1 MPKLYKVKIEGNP
14 FLQEPLDEEILQF
27 LIEKDT
33 DIEILNAEALNKM
46 KDIHEGELKVVF
58 LENYLKKISCH
69 DEIRSRKFGRSD
81 SGRSLLS

>member
-1 MPKLYKVKIEGNP
+1 
-14 FLQEPLDEEILQF
+14 
-27 LIEKDT
+27 
-33 DIEILNAEALNKM
+33 M

>member
-1 MPKLYKVKIEGNP
+1 
-14 FLQEPLDEEILQF
+14 
-27 LIEKDT
+27 
-33 DIEILNAEALNKM
+33 M

-58 LENYLKKISCH
+58 LENYLKKLSCH